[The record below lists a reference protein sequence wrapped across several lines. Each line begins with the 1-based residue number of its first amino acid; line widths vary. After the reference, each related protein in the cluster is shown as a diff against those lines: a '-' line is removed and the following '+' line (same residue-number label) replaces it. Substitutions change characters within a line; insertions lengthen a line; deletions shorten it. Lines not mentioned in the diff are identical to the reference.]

1 MFGKKTDKKKKVKNS
16 TKTAATIASQKPIS
30 QLTKEDKDVMQQ
42 RMVMPLHLICDSLI
56 IKLHN
61 CWLISSTPFFKSL
74 MSS

>member
-42 RMVMPLHLICDSLI
+42 RITEFINSTRTVLLCKIRLHTIECM
-56 IKLHN
+56 K
-61 CWLISSTPFFKSL
+61 TVFVR
-74 MSS
+74 